1 MNARLLAIG
10 GIGTLFLV
18 GIVARLGYLQI
29 TRYKHFEEI
38 AASQESPYSNPELS
52 LANRGKIFAR
62 SRDGQEETPLLL
74 ASVRREY
81 DLAINPQTLADPE
94 RAFAALLPLLAL
106 DSDDF
111 FAKAAKKNDPF
122 EIVKKELADEE
133 IKAVERL
140 LSEKS
145 GALAG
150 VLLAPEKRRFYP
162 GATLA
167 AHVIG
172 FVGSDDAGN
181 LKGRYGIEQYFE
193 EELAGG
199 VDVALTIDPRVA
211 LFGEELLEIIQER
224 WHPAAA
230 GILVMEPR
238 TGRILAMNAKPG
250 FDPNHFYEANLS
262 DFLNPFIQARVEP
275 GSVIKPLTL
284 AAAIDAGAVT
294 PETTY
299 YDKGFR
305 EFDDARINNFD
316 KKGRG
321 TVTMQDVLSQSLNTG
336 AVFAMERLGKEKF
349 RDYFARFG
357 LGEKT
362 DIALAGEI
370 AGDIGNLKS
379 PRMIEFATASFGQ
392 GIATTPLALAR
403 ALAALANDGWLMKP
417 IVAES
422 VGEKRMDPER
432 VRQVV
437 GESAA
442 HAITRMLVEVVDT
455 KLAEGKG
462 KISGYSVAA
471 KTGTAQLPDVTSGGY
486 SEDFLHTFFGYA
498 PAYNPKFFVFLYLQK
513 PQGVIYASHTLT
525 EPFRAMM
532 QFLLTTFEV
541 PPDRVED
548 TRGKIQ
554 ER

>member
-10 GIGTLFLV
+10 GICTLFLV

-38 AASQESPYSNPELS
+38 SASQESPYLFTESS
-52 LANRGKIFAR
+52 LAKRGRILAYSHAPLDSNLTGRATNDPFLFA
-62 SRDGQEETPLLL
+62 G
-74 ASVRREY
+74 VRREY

-94 RAFAALLPLLAL
+94 RAFTALSPFLVLNR
-106 DSDDF
+106 DDF

-122 EIVKKELADEE
+122 EIVKKELLDGEVE
-133 IKAVERL
+133 AVQRL
-140 LSEKS
+140 LYEKS
-145 GALAG
+145 GGLEG
-150 VLLAPEKRRFYP
+150 ILLAPKKRRFYP
-162 GATLA
+162 AAALA

-172 FVGSDDAGN
+172 FVGADDASI

-193 EELAGG
+193 ENLAQGA
-199 VDVALTIDPRVA
+199 DVTLTIDPHVA
-211 LFGEELLEIIQER
+211 LFAEELLEVMGDR
-224 WHPAAA
+224 WRPAAA

-250 FDPNHFYEANLS
+250 FDPNHFYNANLS
-262 DFLNPFIQARVEP
+262 DFLNPFIQTRIEP

-284 AAAIDAGAVT
+284 AAAIDAGAIS

-321 TVTMQDVLSQSLNTG
+321 TVTMQEVLSQSLNTG

-349 RDYFARFG
+349 RDYFDRFG
-357 LGEKT
+357 LGGKT
-362 DIALAGEI
+362 GVAFAGEVP
-370 AGDIGNLKS
+370 GDLGNLKS

-392 GIATTPLALAR
+392 GVATTPLGLAR

-417 IVAES
+417 LAVE
-422 VGEKRMDPER
+422 GEPQR

-462 KISGYSVAA
+462 KIPGYSVAA
-471 KTGTAQLPDVTSGGY
+471 KTGTAQLPNEQSGGY
-486 SEDFLHTFFGYA
+486 SDDFLHTFFGYA
-498 PAYNPKFFVFLYLQK
+498 PAYDPKFFVFLYLKK
-513 PQGVIYASHTLT
+513 PQGAIYASHTLT
-525 EPFRAMM
+525 EPFRDMM
-532 QFLLTTFEV
+532 QFLLATYEV
-541 PPDRVED
+541 PPDRVE
-548 TRGKIQ
+548 
-554 ER
+554 

>member
-1 MNARLLAIG
+1 MNTRLLVIG
-10 GIGTLFLV
+10 GICTLFLA

-29 TRYKHFEEI
+29 TRHEHFEEI
-38 AASQESPYSNPELS
+38 AARQASPNPSSESS
-52 LANRGKIFAR
+52 LANRGKILAQWRDEQKETGFLFA
-62 SRDGQEETPLLL
+62 G
-74 ASVRREY
+74 VRREY

-94 RAFAALLPLLAL
+94 RAFGALSPLLAL
-106 DSDDF
+106 NHDDF
-111 FAKAAKKNDPF
+111 FAKAGKKNDPF
-122 EIVKKELADEE
+122 EIIKKELPDEE
-133 IKAVERL
+133 VEAVQRL
-140 LSEKS
+140 MHEKS
-145 GALAG
+145 GEFEG

-162 GATLA
+162 AGALA

-172 FVGSDDAGN
+172 FVGADDAGI
-181 LKGRYGIEQYFE
+181 LKGRYGIEQYFQE
-193 EELAGG
+193 DLAKGS
-199 VDVALTIDPRVA
+199 DIALTIDPRIA
-211 LFGEELLEIIQER
+211 LFGEELLQTIWDR
-224 WHPAAA
+224 WHPVAA

-250 FDPNHFYEANLS
+250 FDPNHFYEADLS
-262 DFLNPFIQARVEP
+262 DFLNPFIQARIEP

-284 AAAIDAGAVT
+284 SAAIDAGAIT

-305 EFDDARINNFD
+305 EFDTARISNFD

-349 RDYFARFG
+349 RDYFERFG

-362 DIALAGEI
+362 DVTLAGEI
-370 AGDIGNLKS
+370 AGDVGNLKS

-392 GIATTPLALAR
+392 GIAMTPLALAR

-417 IVAES
+417 LV
-422 VGEKRMDPER
+422 VDGEPQR

-437 GESAA
+437 SETTART
-442 HAITRMLVEVVDT
+442 ITRMLVEVVDT

-462 KISGYSVAA
+462 KIPGYSVAA
-471 KTGTAQLPDVTSGGY
+471 KTGTAQLPDAVSGGY

-498 PAYNPKFFVFLYLQK
+498 PAYDPRFLVFLYVKK
-513 PQGVIYASHTLT
+513 PQGVLYASHTLT

-532 QFLLTTFEV
+532 QFLLSTYEV
-541 PPDRVED
+541 PPDRVE
-548 TRGKIQ
+548 GKH
-554 ER
+554 